1 MKTTLFSCFLFVLFI
16 AVTSCEKKCD
26 EPDIDRL
33 NGLRFQLPVEGPD
46 AFTEEELADLMFV
59 RYVPFSDP
67 LVGDTIFVDGNN
79 LIEGPGRFII
89 NDDFPFTNASAPYF
103 VTYDYAVEGFT
114 AAFFVQIERIV
125 LEGEYTGDC
134 DYINEQ
140 KSFFLNGDSL
150 DLGGQEDFYEL
161 PR

>member
-1 MKTTLFSCFLFVLFI
+1 MRLTLFYSLLFMSCFATV
-16 AVTSCEKKCD
+16 SCEKVCD

-59 RYVPFSDP
+59 RYVPFSEP
-67 LVGDTIFVDGNN
+67 LVGDTIFVNGNN
-79 LIEGPGRFII
+79 LVEGPGRFII
-89 NDDFPFTNASAPYF
+89 NDGFPFVNSSAPYF
-103 VTYDYAVEGFT
+103 VTYDYIIEGFT
-114 AAFFVQIERIV
+114 AAFFAQIESIT
-125 LEGEYTGDC
+125 LKGEYTGDC
-134 DYINEQ
+134 EYINQQ

-150 DLGGQEDFYEL
+150 DLGGQESFFEL

>member
-1 MKTTLFSCFLFVLFI
+1 MRITLFYGFLFVAAI
-16 AVTSCEKKCD
+16 AVVSCDKVCD
-26 EPDIDRL
+26 EPDINRL
-33 NGLRFQLPVEGPD
+33 NGLKFQLPVEGPD

-59 RYVPFSDP
+59 RYVPFSEP

-103 VTYDYAVEGFT
+103 VIYDYIVEGFT
-114 AAFFVQIERIV
+114 AAFFVQIESIV
-125 LEGEYTGDC
+125 LKGEYTGDC
-134 DYINEQ
+134 EYFNEQ
-140 KSFFLNGDSL
+140 KSFFLNGDSI
-150 DLGGQEDFYEL
+150 DLGGQEEFFVL